1 VFQKEKLLQISRCC
15 IYGFAERKE
24 RENILKETQKICDEN
39 VKINEKQREL
49 HAKCEKLRRLDVK
62 VGFLNSIYSV
72 AKQGMLYCIFVQL

>member
-1 VFQKEKLLQISRCC
+1 LLHIWLC
-15 IYGFAERKE
+15 RKK

-39 VKINEKQREL
+39 AKINEKQREL
-49 HAKCEKLRRLDVK
+49 HAKREKLRRLDVK